1 MNKFSGFIVREET
14 PIREVMSVI
23 DGNHSGAAFVANDR
37 EKIVGVVTDGDIRR
51 FLIKNSD
58 MTAPIKKCMNPSFV
72 YAGVEKSR
80 EYVLKLL
87 DHNVH
92 IVPILD
98 EQGRLVDIVT
108 EKNFPLKKPKEIII
122 RSRSPV
128 RISFGG
134 GGTDL
139 THYFVKNEVGAVM
152 NATIKLYSHASL
164 KKRCDQKVTITST
177 DLNERVQLENL
188 EDLEKYPKMLL
199 INSLLKLIKPGFGF
213 DLSLS
218 SDFPIGSG
226 LGGSAVVLSA
236 IIGCFNQLRE
246 DPWDRHEIAE
256 LAFQAERIFMKMQG
270 GWQDQY
276 ATVFGGFNFIEFRES
291 ENIVHPLKIKKETL
305 LELEGNLILCNSKQ
319 IHVSG
324 HIHSDQKKNLENDSH
339 VLERVHKNKEIC
351 YHMKSLLLRG
361 NLNEFGRCLDQA
373 WNLKKSFSSN
383 ISNNQ
388 LDKIYEAAKEK
399 GALGGKLLGAG
410 GGGFFL
416 FYVLPERRQALEQKM
431 LEMGLETKPVH
442 FDEDGLQAWTVR
454 VEDQQTYEN

>member
-1 MNKFSGFIVREET
+1 MSKLAYYLVSQNATIK
-14 PIREVMSVI
+14 EVLFAIEQNQNRS
-23 DGNHSGAAFVANDR
+23 AFVKDSSD
-37 EKIVGVVTDGDIRR
+37 KVIGMVTDGDIRR

-58 MTAPIKKCMNPSFV
+58 MSSPISLCMNQSFV
-72 YAGVEKSR
+72 FATTDATR

-87 DHNVH
+87 DHRVQ

-98 EQGRLVDIVT
+98 RDNRLVDIVT
-108 EKNFPLKKPKEIII
+108 SKDFPLEQEKNIVI

-139 THYFVKNEVGAVM
+139 THYFVKNDVGVVM
-152 NATIKLYSHASL
+152 NVTIKMYSHASL
-164 KKRCDQKVTITST
+164 KKRHDSKVIIDSK
-177 DLNERVQLENL
+177 
-188 EDLEKYPKMLL
+188 DLEMRVELDNLSMLAHTPKMEL
-199 INSLLKLIKPGFGF
+199 INSLLRLIKPEFGF
-213 DLSLS
+213 ELSIH
-218 SDFPIGSG
+218 SDFPVGSG

-276 ATVFGGFNFIEFRES
+276 ATVFGGFNFIEFKES
-291 ENIVHPLKIKKETL
+291 ENIVHPLRIKRDTQ

-319 IHVSG
+319 AHVSG
-324 HIHSDQKKNLENDSH
+324 QIHANQKVEFDKDANIQNQ
-339 VLERVHKNKEIC
+339 VHKNKELC
-351 YHMKSLLLRG
+351 YQMKSLLLRG
-361 NLNEFGRCLDQA
+361 QLNEFGRSLDKA
-373 WNLKKSFSSN
+373 WNLKRSFSAG
-383 ISNNQ
+383 ISDDR
-388 LDKIYEAAKEK
+388 LDSIYNMAIKQ

-416 FYVLPERRQALEQKM
+416 FYVLPENRNALIKE
-431 LEMGLETKPVH
+431 LEEFGLETKPVH
-442 FDEDGLQAWTVR
+442 FDDDGLQVWTVR
-454 VEDQQTYEN
+454 QD